1 MIYCVEDDNS
11 IRELVIYTLNTMQLQ
26 ALGFSDASSF
36 FAQLNVD
43 KPKLII
49 LDVMLPD
56 MDGFEILKKLK
67 TNPKTRDI
75 AVIMATA
82 KDSEIEKIEA
92 LDNGADDYLTK
103 PFSVME
109 MVARVKAV
117 LRRCSTNKNPKL
129 ITCAGISIDDDK
141 HTVSVDGDI
150 INLTNKEYQLLFML
164 CSHVG
169 RVYSRDTLIKSV
181 WNDNIDSFSRSLDV
195 HVRSLRTKLG
205 PYENIIKTVR
215 GIGYKVE
222 L

>member
-11 IRELVIYTLNTMQLQ
+11 IRDLVTYTLNTMQLP
-26 ALGFSDASSF
+26 AIGFSDASSF
-36 FAQLNVD
+36 FAQLQQN
-43 KPKLII
+43 KPLLII

-56 MDGFEILKKLK
+56 MDGFEILKKIK
-67 TNPKTRDI
+67 SNPQTKDI

-82 KDSEIEKIEA
+82 KDSEIEKIAA

-117 LRRCSTNKNPKL
+117 LRRCSSEQNGKL
-129 ITCAGISIDDDK
+129 IKCAGICIDDEK
-141 HTVSVDGDI
+141 HTVSVDGAI
-150 INLTNKEYQLLFML
+150 INLTNKEYQLLVML

-169 RVYSRDTLIKSV
+169 RVYSRDVLINSV

-195 HVRSLRTKLG
+195 HIRSLRAKLG